1 MKTSE
6 ELKIQR
12 FLKQTLDFLY
22 ARTVLELLNEVVKDN
37 CYGCEIDHP
46 SQTQHTCLMWTTT
59 EHLDTYF
66 EQTFNKIKYGDV
78 IIQLREQVE
87 LMDIPNY
94 LKNSVFAQFQEWCDI
109 HKPKADTIRFAAE
122 KLLSLENRFDK

>member
-78 IIQLREQVE
+78 IIKLREQ
-87 LMDIPNY
+87 D
-94 LKNSVFAQFQEWCDI
+94 SG
-109 HKPKADTIRFAAE
+109 ADGYTQLSQKQCIRTV
-122 KLLSLENRFDK
+122 SGMV